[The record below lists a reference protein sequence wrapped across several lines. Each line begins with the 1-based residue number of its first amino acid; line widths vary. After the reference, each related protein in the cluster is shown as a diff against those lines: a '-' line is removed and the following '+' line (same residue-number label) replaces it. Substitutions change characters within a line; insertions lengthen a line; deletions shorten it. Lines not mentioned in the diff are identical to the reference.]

1 MILSVLTRKSR
12 DRRGRELMTGGVT
25 TRTNAR
31 ALGVRRWSGR
41 IARGESI
48 GESVGPS
55 SGASPSSRA
64 SSSASITARGSRPR
78 RSSAAV
84 DSPARLTRCS
94 VPPARD
100 ASPRGARIPRVAS
113 APSAKARRGPG
124 LGRRTVRPP
133 RETREGRRRRRR
145 WEQRRRTAGLVKTRT
160 AEAEAAATATRE
172 GARDARP
179 VPSAAR
185 RERARIR
192 RGAGTAPNA
201 RGEPSGSGPGAGA
214 RATSARFVR
223 DGASARRI
231 PRAGRE
237 SSANLF
243 GVDR

>member
-78 RSSAAV
+78 RASAAV

-94 VPPARD
+94 VPPARG

-145 WEQRRRTAGLVKTRT
+145 WWPRGRTTGTRT
-160 AEAEAAATATRE
+160 AAPQLATEATATRE